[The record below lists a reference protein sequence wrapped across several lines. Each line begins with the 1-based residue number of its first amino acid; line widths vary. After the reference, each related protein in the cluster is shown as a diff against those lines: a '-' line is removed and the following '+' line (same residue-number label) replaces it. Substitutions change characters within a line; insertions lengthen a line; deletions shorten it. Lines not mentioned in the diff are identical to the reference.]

1 MPLPLPLVA
10 TARARSCSTLGRVI
24 IPPSKTT
31 HGKNAAVR
39 RRARRIF
46 RSLSRK
52 FRGTVRLD
60 GVLPRPLACGSLI
73 AGAVGLVDVRDF
85 GNERVVGV
93 RVSQHGADGEKN
105 FRDGQ
110 SRAPLIPQDVQTD
123 AAIAVDV
130 WVIDAGG
137 EVDLWGLER
146 VVCGEVD
153 GEEED
158 AARVW

>member
-1 MPLPLPLVA
+1 M
-10 TARARSCSTLGRVI
+10 
-24 IPPSKTT
+24 
-31 HGKNAAVR
+31 
-39 RRARRIF
+39 
-46 RSLSRK
+46 
-52 FRGTVRLD
+52 
-60 GVLPRPLACGSLI
+60 
-73 AGAVGLVDVRDF
+73 
-85 GNERVVGV
+85 
-93 RVSQHGADGEKN
+93 
-105 FRDGQ
+105 
-110 SRAPLIPQDVQTD
+110 IPQDVQTD